1 MTYLQKY
8 VFQWKTKD
16 ININIFNMISN
27 KKNLKQWKNI
37 FHVVVN
43 AN

>member
-37 FHVVVN
+37 FHVAVN